1 MANFPNDHFQ
11 SLKELLRPTEELFA
25 SYCIRLALMQASHS
39 TSLVSSLCPY
49 ASQEKDALPG
59 SENVTAGCVGAK
71 IRTFVDLGLVPGY
84 TQPRTVI
91 FG

>member
-11 SLKELLRPTEELFA
+11 SLKGLLRPYEELFA

-49 ASQEKDALPG
+49 VSQEKDALVPG
-59 SENVTAGCVGAK
+59 SENATAGCVGAK

-84 TQPRTVI
+84 T
-91 FG
+91 